1 MSGTGE
7 QAFRGRRRPG
17 APGAAGGLMLAAIL
31 SVRSLLIA
39 ILVLM
44 GGSGFMSTLVSLR
57 LEQAGSSD
65 IVIGAVATAYF
76 AGLVLG
82 SLRAGLVVRRVGHI
96 RTFAAFVALLSATT
110 LAYALFQTPLF
121 WAGLRLFDGICVA
134 GVFVCL
140 ESWLNDRA
148 EPETRGGILAAY
160 MVALYSGQALGQLLL
175 AAVGGMPAAP
185 FQAASILISLA
196 IIPLCLTRSAP
207 PLPAEPTPFS
217 LRRFFMVSPL
227 GVVGATVTGLM
238 LGAFYGMAAV
248 HVRRLGL
255 DLAETATFM
264 SVVIL
269 GGVALQWP
277 LGRLSDIYDRR
288 LVLVASFGATLATSI
303 GIALASGPGL
313 LLLAMGGLWG
323 GLSFALYPLCVAHSN
338 DRLHASERVAAS
350 GGLVLLY
357 SVGAAL
363 GPILGASAMSLIGS
377 SGLFLFIALCAAG
390 MLAFGLWRL
399 AARDPVPSDEQQ
411 SYQILP
417 RTTPVAALLDPN
429 STELDQ
435 DGMTVPSA
443 TEGRMSS

>member
-1 MSGTGE
+1 
-7 QAFRGRRRPG
+7 
-17 APGAAGGLMLAAIL
+17 MLAAIL
-31 SVRSLLIA
+31 SVRSLLVA

-44 GGSGFMSTLVSLR
+44 GGSGFLSTLVSLR
-57 LEQAGSSD
+57 LERAGSGD
-65 IVIGAVATAYF
+65 LVIGAVATAYF
-76 AGLVLG
+76 AGLMFG
-82 SLRAGLVVRRVGHI
+82 SLRAGRIVRRVGHI
-96 RTFAAFVALLSATT
+96 RAFAAFVALLSAST
-110 LAYALFQTPLF
+110 LAYALYQDAVF
-121 WAGLRLFDGICVA
+121 WAVLRLIDGLCVA

-175 AAVGGMPAAP
+175 AAVGAMPAAP
-185 FQAASILISLA
+185 FQLASILISLA

-207 PLPAEPTPFS
+207 PMPAEPTPFS
-217 LRRFFMVSPL
+217 LARFFQISPL
-227 GVVGATVTGLM
+227 GVTGATATGLM
-238 LGAFYGMAAV
+238 LGAFYGLAAV

-269 GGVALQWP
+269 GGVLLQWP
-277 LGRLSDIYDRR
+277 LGRLSDICDRR
-288 LVLVASFGATLATSI
+288 LVIIMCFGAATITSL

-313 LLLAMGGLWG
+313 LLLALGGLWG

-338 DRLHASERVAAS
+338 DRLQASERVAAS

-363 GPILGASAMSLIGS
+363 GPMLGASAMSLIGS
-377 SGLFLFIALCAAG
+377 WGLFLFIGLCAAV
-390 MLAFGLWRL
+390 MLIFGLWRL
-399 AARDPVPSDEQQ
+399 VVRDPVPDSEQH

-429 STELDQ
+429 SPESDQ
-435 DGMTVPSA
+435 DGLAEPSVA
-443 TEGRMSS
+443 TDRMSS